1 MRTEGI
7 VVSAEGTEAMV
18 ETKRASACEGCHK
31 KTEEGGCTVCTLMGG
46 DDRTLTTRAI
56 NRIGAKVGDTVAV
69 ESETGRVLLYA
80 AMVFL
85 MPLLTCLLGGLAA
98 ALFTEAPLGR
108 LLGAVIGFLIWFPIL
123 RCFSV
128 HLQKRSPDA
137 VITEILKSGDAE
149 NGIE

>member
-7 VVSAEGTEAMV
+7 VVSAEGTEAVV

-46 DDRTLTTRAI
+46 ADRTLTTRAV

-80 AMVFL
+80 ALVFL
-85 MPLLTCLLGGLAA
+85 VPLLTCLLGGLAA
-98 ALFTEAPLGR
+98 ALLTEETSWR
-108 LLGAVIGFLIWFPIL
+108 LLGAAVGFLLWFPIL
-123 RCFSV
+123 RIYSKRM
-128 HLQKRSPDA
+128 QKKSPDA
-137 VITEILKSGDAE
+137 VIVEILLSGEA
-149 NGIE
+149 GKPLA